1 MDRHS
6 GSLTM
11 FTKEDFEDDWLKVAS
26 GVFGEVFRVRHKRWR
41 TTFAVKCSSRL
52 PQDSRPDRT
61 STKHLVEE
69 AAKIEKIKF
78 QHIVSIYGICYSPL
92 GIVMEYMAN
101 GSLEKILPTHQMSWQ
116 LKFRIIHETS
126 LAVNFLHSLKPPLLH
141 LDLKPGNI
149 LLDANMHVKISD
161 FGLCKWMEESSLMEY
176 IERSAQRGSLSYIPP
191 EILLQSPSPPG
202 TKFDVYSFGIVIWE
216 ILTQKKPYS
225 GVKTMAVIVTVATGQ
240 RPSMEPIR
248 DDWPAE
254 CQQMVDL
261 MKRCWDQEPQRR
273 PSFTDV
279 VVETDMLLSLT
290 QCPVVDL
297 ENERFSRK
305 MSVKPP
311 FSRREQRKG
320 TNGSSPFQE
329 AHNSA
334 ENEKDQAHC
343 FPQNE
348 VESLEALVMSEE
360 VSKSHED
367 TLHLM
372 VASGNLE
379 KVKFLLR
386 QGADVNKR
394 IACGYTPLILA
405 VQKRSL
411 ETILLLIQHGADVNM
426 ADEDNWSP
434 LHFVAQNGDDR
445 IARLLLDHKANV
457 DTRELDGWTPLHL
470 ASQNNFENVVRVLLS
485 RQADPNAQE
494 NEGRTA
500 LHLAACYGHIKLV
513 KMLASQGADLER
525 KQRNLRTPLHLAVE
539 KGKFRVVQYL
549 LKNGVEVN
557 SLDQNHYSALHM
569 AVAKGKYLICEKLIK
584 YGAIVDL
591 RTDKGWTPLHLA
603 SIEGYVDIIHLLVDN
618 HGKVNA
624 RGSLDWTPLHL
635 AARYSE
641 AAAISELLRSGA
653 DPNATENLGWT
664 PLHLSVQRGA
674 FLSIL
679 NLLEH
684 KADVNIRNKVGWT
697 PTHLAVLKDNV
708 AIVKTLLDAG
718 ALLELEDNAGCTPL
732 QLAIR
737 NEKQSI
743 VDLLQG
749 MESSKAS
756 PRSQEG

>member
-26 GVFGEVFRVRHKRWR
+26 GVFGEVFCVRHKRWR

-52 PQDSRPDRT
+52 PQDSRRDRS
-61 STKHLVEE
+61 STKHLLEE
-69 AAKIEKIKF
+69 AAKKEKIKF
-78 QHIVSIYGICYSPL
+78 QHIVSIYGTCYSPL

-141 LDLKPGNI
+141 LNLKPGNI

-191 EILLQSPSPPG
+191 EILLQSTSPPG

-216 ILTQKKPYS
+216 ILTQKKAYS
-225 GVKTMAVIVTVATGQ
+225 GVKTMAVIITVATGQ

-248 DDWPAE
+248 NDWPAE

-320 TNGSSPFQE
+320 INGSGPFQE
-329 AHNSA
+329 AHNS
-334 ENEKDQAHC
+334 ENEKDQSHC

-348 VESLEALVMSEE
+348 VESLEALIISEE

-379 KVKFLLR
+379 KVKFLLK
-386 QGADVNKR
+386 QGADVNER

-411 ETILLLIQHGADVNM
+411 ETIVLLIQNGADVNM

-500 LHLAACYGHIKLV
+500 LHMAACYGHIKLV
-513 KMLASQGADLER
+513 KMLASQGADLEK

-569 AVAKGKYLICEKLIK
+569 AVVKGKYLICEKLIK

-641 AAAISELLRSGA
+641 AGAVSELLRSGA
-653 DPNATENLGWT
+653 DPNAAENLGWT

-749 MESSKAS
+749 AESSKAS